1 VSWRNTIPDL
11 LLILTF
17 LFSTSISA
25 LAAEDVDADS
35 TAEVAADS
43 ANANPD
49 EFDEITVRGAR
60 SLVAIG
66 RQIQRADQ
74 KIYGISNTLID
85 NPLYK
90 VFCRRETT
98 AGFNIQKRV
107 CRPGFERDLASDAWE
122 HEILMGLQGGN
133 RFTFDYRLPQAEL
146 RKHRDIFKQKM
157 TELAAEDP

>member
-1 VSWRNTIPDL
+1 MSWRNTIPDL

-66 RQIQRADQ
+66 RQIQRADA
-74 KIYGISNTLID
+74 ID
-85 NPLYK
+85 
-90 VFCRRETT
+90 
-98 AGFNIQKRV
+98 
-107 CRPGFERDLASDAWE
+107 AS
-122 HEILMGLQGGN
+122 
-133 RFTFDYRLPQAEL
+133 P
-146 RKHRDIFKQKM
+146 
-157 TELAAEDP
+157 DPR